1 MNLRKNMEIYT
12 KINTLYARYKNLGS
26 DCPNPKWKKFQNK
39 IIFGKFSDPTFK
51 YLYNCLWEGYSKID
65 GTNSKIAFYPSTQE
79 ICVEGKTEKAQS
91 QHGQFEMLEKISER
105 IKPQL
110 CDMFPKESARFAPIK
125 DGNKIQFYNLYSES
139 GKAEDGAVE
148 TTIKFDKE
156 DSISEGGLYGVQ
168 LEEVPIYIYGE
179 YFGTGIQKCGSR
191 YIQNGNDFLVFDIK
205 QQGWWTPKDVRD
217 ALCKGL
223 KLNTVPFLGVMT
235 LKEIEDKV
243 RAGFTTQFDRA
254 ADPTML
260 EEGIVA
266 RPTIPLCDGSGNR
279 IIVKVKYCD
288 YIEYDAVRKEF
299 SDAEFEEFDKWYH
312 ENYEDIKIG

>member
-1 MNLRKNMEIYT
+1 METYT
-12 KINTLYARYKNLGS
+12 KINTMYKRYIFDASK
-26 DCPNPKWKKFQNK
+26 CPNKAWAKFKNK
-39 IIFGKFSDPTFK
+39 IILGEFSFK
-51 YLYNCLWEGYSKID
+51 EAGYLLNCPWEAYSKID
-65 GTNSKIAFYPSTQE
+65 GTNSKIAFFPSTGE
-79 ICVEGKTEKAQS
+79 IRVEGKTEKAQS
-91 QHGQFEMLEKISER
+91 QHGQFEKLQEIGER

-110 CDMFPKESARFAPIK
+110 CAMFPKESARFAPVK
-125 DGNKIQFYNLYSES
+125 NKETNKVQYYLEAAGDAMIEP
-139 GKAEDGAVE
+139 KAG
-148 TTIKFDKE
+148 FC
-156 DSISEGGLYGVQ
+156 GVQ

-179 YFGTGIQKCGSR
+179 YFGSGIQKCGSR

-243 RAGFTTQFDRA
+243 RAGFATQFDRA

>member
-1 MNLRKNMEIYT
+1 MSLQVYD
-12 KINTLYARYKNLGS
+12 KINTLYKRYIFDASK
-26 DCPNPKWKKFQNK
+26 CPNKAWAKFKNK
-39 IIFGKFSDPTFK
+39 IILGEFSFK
-51 YLYNCLWEGYSKID
+51 EAGYLFNCPWEATSKID
-65 GTNSKIAFYPSTQE
+65 GTNSKIAFFPSTGE
-79 ICVEGKTEKAQS
+79 IRVGGKTEKAES
-91 QHGQFEMLEKISER
+91 QHGQFEMLEKIGEN

-110 CDMFPKESARFAPIK
+110 CAMFPKESARFTPVK
-125 DGNKIQFYNLYSES
+125 NKETNKVQYYLEATDDTMIEP
-139 GKAEDGAVE
+139 KAG
-148 TTIKFDKE
+148 FC
-156 DSISEGGLYGVQ
+156 GVQ

-179 YFGTGIQKCGSR
+179 YFGSGIQKCGSR

-312 ENYEDIKIG
+312 ENYGDIKIG

>member
-1 MNLRKNMEIYT
+1 MSLQVYD
-12 KINTLYARYKNLGS
+12 KINTLYKRYIFDASK
-26 DCPNPKWKKFQNK
+26 CPNKAWTKFKNK
-39 IIFGKFSDPTFK
+39 IILGEFSFK
-51 YLYNCLWEGYSKID
+51 EAGYLFNCPWEATSKID
-65 GTNSKIAFYPSTQE
+65 GTNSKIVFFPSTGD
-79 ICVEGKTEKAQS
+79 IRVGGKTEKTES
-91 QHGQFEMLEKISER
+91 QHGQFEMLEKIGEN

-110 CDMFPKESARFAPIK
+110 CAMFPKESARFTPVK
-125 DGNKIQFYNLYSES
+125 NKETNKVQYYLEAADDTMIEP
-139 GKAEDGAVE
+139 KAG
-148 TTIKFDKE
+148 FC
-156 DSISEGGLYGVQ
+156 GVQ

-179 YFGTGIQKCGSR
+179 YFGSGIQKCGSR

-217 ALCKGL
+217 ALCKDL

-243 RAGFTTQFDRA
+243 RAGFTTQFDKA

-312 ENYEDIKIG
+312 ENYEDIKVG

>member
-1 MNLRKNMEIYT
+1 MSLQVYD
-12 KINTLYARYKNLGS
+12 KIQTLYKRYIFDANK
-26 DCPNPKWKKFQNK
+26 CPNKAWSKFKNK
-39 IIFGKFSDPTFK
+39 IILGEFSFK
-51 YLYNCLWEGYSKID
+51 EAGYLFNCPWEATSKID
-65 GTNSKIAFYPSTQE
+65 GTNSKIAFFPSTGE
-79 ICVEGKTEKAQS
+79 IRVGGKTEKTES
-91 QHGQFEMLEKISER
+91 QHGQFEMLEKIGEN

-110 CDMFPKESARFAPIK
+110 CAMFPKESARFTPVK
-125 DGNKIQFYNLYSES
+125 NKETNKVQYYLEAADDAMIEP
-139 GKAEDGAVE
+139 KAG
-148 TTIKFDKE
+148 FC
-156 DSISEGGLYGVQ
+156 GVQ

-179 YFGTGIQKCGSR
+179 YFGSGIQKCGSR

-217 ALCKGL
+217 ALCKDL

>member
-1 MNLRKNMEIYT
+1 METYT
-12 KINTLYARYKNLGS
+12 KINTMYKRYIFDASK
-26 DCPNPKWKKFQNK
+26 CPNKAWTKFKNK
-39 IIFGKFSDPTFK
+39 IILGEFSFK
-51 YLYNCLWEGYSKID
+51 EAGYLFNCPWEATSKID
-65 GTNSKIAFYPSTQE
+65 GTNSKIAFFPSTGE
-79 ICVEGKTEKAQS
+79 IRVGGKTEKAES
-91 QHGQFEMLEKISER
+91 QHGQFEMLQAIGER

-110 CDMFPKESARFAPIK
+110 QAMFPKESARFAPVK
-125 DGNKIQFYNLYSES
+125 NKETNKVQYYLEADGSALIEPKNGFV
-139 GKAEDGAVE
+139 GVE
-148 TTIKFDKE
+148 
-156 DSISEGGLYGVQ
+156 
-168 LEEVPIYIYGE
+168 LEEIPVYIYGE
-179 YFGTGIQKCGSR
+179 YFGADIQKCGSR

-205 QQGWWTPKDVRD
+205 QQGWWTPKNVRD
-217 ALCKGL
+217 ALCKDL

-312 ENYEDIKIG
+312 ENYGDIKVG

>member
-1 MNLRKNMEIYT
+1 METYQ
-12 KINTLYARYKNLGS
+12 KIQTLYKRYIFDASK
-26 DCPNPKWKKFQNK
+26 CPNKAWTKFKNK
-39 IIFGKFSDPTFK
+39 IILGEFSFK
-51 YLYNCLWEGYSKID
+51 EAGYLFNCPWEATSKID
-65 GTNSKIAFYPSTQE
+65 GTNSKIAFFPSTGE
-79 ICVEGKTEKAQS
+79 IRVEGKTEKAES
-91 QHGQFEMLEKISER
+91 QHGQFEMLQAIGER
-105 IKPQL
+105 IKSQL
-110 CDMFPKESARFAPIK
+110 QAMFPKESARFTPVK
-125 DGNKIQFYNLYSES
+125 NKETNKVQYYLEAADDAMIEP
-139 GKAEDGAVE
+139 KAG
-148 TTIKFDKE
+148 FC
-156 DSISEGGLYGVQ
+156 GVQ

-179 YFGTGIQKCGSR
+179 YFGSGIQKCGSR

-217 ALCKGL
+217 ALCKDL

-266 RPTIPLCDGSGNR
+266 RPTIPLRDGSGNR

-312 ENYEDIKIG
+312 ENYEDIKVG

>member
-1 MNLRKNMEIYT
+1 METYT
-12 KINTLYARYKNLGS
+12 KINTLYKRYVFDASK
-26 DCPNPKWKKFQNK
+26 CPNKAWAKFKNK
-39 IIFGKFSDPTFK
+39 IILGEFSFK
-51 YLYNCLWEGYSKID
+51 EASYLFNCPWEATSKID
-65 GTNSKIAFYPSTQE
+65 GTNSKIAFFPSTGE
-79 ICVEGKTEKAQS
+79 IRVEGKTEKAQS
-91 QHGQFEMLEKISER
+91 QHGQFEMLEKIGER

-110 CDMFPKESARFAPIK
+110 CAMFPKESARFAPVK
-125 DGNKIQFYNLYSES
+125 NKETNKVQYYTPELGEDEIIGYNNIDTPLSKGFYS
-139 GKAEDGAVE
+139 VE
-148 TTIKFDKE
+148 
-156 DSISEGGLYGVQ
+156 

-179 YFGTGIQKCGSR
+179 YFGSGIQKCGSR

-223 KLNTVPFLGVMT
+223 NLKTVPFLGVMT

>member
-1 MNLRKNMEIYT
+1 MEVYQ
-12 KINTLYARYKNLGS
+12 KINTLYKRYIFDGS
-26 DCPNPKWKKFQNK
+26 KCPNKKWLKFRNK
-39 IIFGKFSDPTFK
+39 IILGEFSNTEAKFLFNST
-51 YLYNCLWEGYSKID
+51 WEAYSKID
-65 GTNSKIAFYPSTQE
+65 GTCSKIAFFPSTSE
-79 ICVEGKTEKAQS
+79 IRVEGKTEKAQS
-91 QHGQFEMLEKISER
+91 QHGQFEKLQEIGER

-110 CDMFPKESARFAPIK
+110 CAMFPKESARFAPVK
-125 DGNKIQFYNLYSES
+125 NKETNKVQYYLEAAGDAMIEP
-139 GKAEDGAVE
+139 KAG
-148 TTIKFDKE
+148 FC
-156 DSISEGGLYGVQ
+156 GVQ

-179 YFGTGIQKCGSR
+179 YFGSGIQKCGSR

-243 RAGFTTQFDRA
+243 RAGFATQFDRA

-312 ENYEDIKIG
+312 ENYEDIKVG

>member
-1 MNLRKNMEIYT
+1 METYQ
-12 KINTLYARYKNLGS
+12 KIQTLYKRYIFDGS
-26 DCPNPKWKKFQNK
+26 KCPNKAWLKFKNK
-39 IIFGKFSDPTFK
+39 IILGEFSFK
-51 YLYNCLWEGYSKID
+51 EAEYLFNCPWEAYSKID
-65 GTNSKIAFYPSTQE
+65 GTNSKIAFFPSTGE
-79 ICVEGKTEKAQS
+79 IRVEGKTEKAQS
-91 QHGQFEMLEKISER
+91 QHGQFEKLQEIGEC

-110 CDMFPKESARFAPIK
+110 CAMFPKESARFAPVK
-125 DGNKIQFYNLYSES
+125 NKETNKVQYYIEAAGDSMIEP
-139 GKAEDGAVE
+139 KAG
-148 TTIKFDKE
+148 FC
-156 DSISEGGLYGVQ
+156 GVQ

-191 YIQNGNDFLVFDIK
+191 YIKDGNDFLVFDIK

-217 ALCKGL
+217 SICE
-223 KLNTVPFLGVMT
+223 KLNLKTVPFLGVMT

-243 RAGFTTQFDRA
+243 RQGFTTQFENA
-254 ADPTML
+254 ADTTMI

-288 YIEYDAVRKEF
+288 YIEYDKVRNEF

-312 ENYEDIKIG
+312 ENYEDIKI

>member
-1 MNLRKNMEIYT
+1 MALETYT
-12 KINTLYARYKNLGS
+12 KINTLYKRYVFDTKT
-26 DCPNPKWKKFQNK
+26 CPKKEWLKFKNK
-39 IIFGKFSDPTFK
+39 IILGDFSYPEAA
-51 YLYNCLWEGYSKID
+51 YLFNNDWEITSKID
-65 GTNSKIAFYPSTQE
+65 GTNSKIAFFPSTME
-79 ICVEGKTEKAQS
+79 IRVEGKTEKAQS
-91 QHGQFEMLEKISER
+91 QHGQFEFLQEIADR
-105 IKPQL
+105 IRPIL
-110 CDMFPKESARFAPIK
+110 CDMFPKESARFAPVK
-125 DGNKIQFYNLYSES
+125 NKETNKVQYYIAS
-139 GKAEDGAVE
+139 AEDTLDIKYFKEEEAISALHMAKDPKFSSVE
-148 TTIKFDKE
+148 M
-156 DSISEGGLYGVQ
+156 
-168 LEEVPIYIYGE
+168 EEVPIYIYGE
-179 YFGTGIQKCGSR
+179 YFGSGIQKCGSR

-223 KLNTVPFLGVMT
+223 NLNTVPFLGVMT

-243 RAGFTTQFDRA
+243 RAGFATQFDRA

>member
-1 MNLRKNMEIYT
+1 METYQ
-12 KINTLYARYKNLGS
+12 KIQTLYKRYIFDASK
-26 DCPNPKWKKFQNK
+26 CPNPKWAKFKNK
-39 IIFGKFSDPTFK
+39 IILGEFSFK
-51 YLYNCLWEGYSKID
+51 EAGYLFNCLWEAYSKID
-65 GTNSKIAFYPSTQE
+65 GTNSKIAYFPSTGT
-79 ICVEGKTEKAQS
+79 ILVEGKTEKAQS
-91 QHGQFEMLEKISER
+91 QHGQFEMLKKIGER

-110 CDMFPKESARFAPIK
+110 CAMFPKESARFLPK
-125 DGNKIQFYNLYSES
+125 KGDDNKVEYWDVTDPLGLTKAYPSSPGSYNVWLN
-139 GKAEDGAVE
+139 
-148 TTIKFDKE
+148 
-156 DSISEGGLYGVQ
+156 
-168 LEEVPIYIYGE
+168 EVPIYIYGE
-179 YFGTGIQKCGSR
+179 YFGSGIQKCGSR

-217 ALCKGL
+217 ALCKDL
-223 KLNTVPFLGVMT
+223 KLETVPFLGIMT

-243 RAGFTTQFDRA
+243 RAGFATQFDRA

-312 ENYEDIKIG
+312 DNYEDIKIG

>member
-1 MNLRKNMEIYT
+1 MYK
-12 KINTLYARYKNLGS
+12 RYIFDASK
-26 DCPNPKWKKFQNK
+26 CPNKAWTKFKNK
-39 IIFGKFSDPTFK
+39 IILGEFSFK
-51 YLYNCLWEGYSKID
+51 EAGYLFNCPWEATSKID
-65 GTNSKIAFYPSTQE
+65 GTNSKIAFFPSTGE
-79 ICVEGKTEKAQS
+79 IRVECKTEKAQS
-91 QHGQFEMLEKISER
+91 QHGQFEMLQAIGER

-110 CDMFPKESARFAPIK
+110 CAMFPKESARFTPVK
-125 DGNKIQFYNLYSES
+125 NKETNKVQYYLEAADDTMIEP
-139 GKAEDGAVE
+139 KAG
-148 TTIKFDKE
+148 FC
-156 DSISEGGLYGVQ
+156 GVQ

-179 YFGTGIQKCGSR
+179 YFGSGIQKCGSR

-217 ALCKGL
+217 ALCKDL

-243 RAGFTTQFDRA
+243 RAGFATQFDRA

>member
-1 MNLRKNMEIYT
+1 MSLQVYD
-12 KINTLYARYKNLGS
+12 KIQTLYKRYIFDANK
-26 DCPNPKWKKFQNK
+26 CPNKAWSKFKNK
-39 IIFGKFSDPTFK
+39 IILGEFSFK
-51 YLYNCLWEGYSKID
+51 EAGYLFNCPWEATSKID
-65 GTNSKIAFYPSTQE
+65 GTNSKIAFFPSTGE
-79 ICVEGKTEKAQS
+79 IRVGGKTEKTES
-91 QHGQFEMLEKISER
+91 QHGQFEMLEKIGEN

-110 CDMFPKESARFAPIK
+110 CAMFPKESARFTPVK
-125 DGNKIQFYNLYSES
+125 NKETNKVQYYLEATDDAMIEP
-139 GKAEDGAVE
+139 KAG
-148 TTIKFDKE
+148 FC
-156 DSISEGGLYGVQ
+156 GVQ
-168 LEEVPIYIYGE
+168 LEEVPICIYGE
-179 YFGTGIQKCGSR
+179 YFGSGIQKCGSR

-217 ALCKGL
+217 ALCKDL